1 MNGSYTADSIVTSSI
16 SEWDTNELTIN
27 STDID
32 AFSAF
37 NTPSPVAAVVV
48 LRNKQTLS
56 TSGSFNALDT
66 RKQTHS
72 KVIQYRKSLSESDLL
87 NEIDNALVYSKGFL
101 YSNGKLN

>member
-1 MNGSYTADSIVTSSI
+1 MNDSYTADSVATSSI
-16 SEWDTNELTIN
+16 SEWDTNELTID

-32 AFSAF
+32 ASSAI
-37 NTPSPVAAVVV
+37 NTPSPIAVVV

-56 TSGSFNALDT
+56 TSDNLNAFDT
-66 RKQTHS
+66 RRQRHS
-72 KVIQYRKSLSESDLL
+72 NVIQYRKSLSESDLL

>member
-1 MNGSYTADSIVTSSI
+1 MNGSYTADSIAASTI

-27 STDID
+27 STDIN
-32 AFSAF
+32 ASSAF
-37 NTPSPVAAVVV
+37 NTPSPIAVVV

-56 TSGSFNALDT
+56 TSGSFDAFNT
-66 RKQTHS
+66 RRQTHS
-72 KVIQYRKSLSESDLL
+72 NVIQYRKSLSESDLL